1 MSWNGQPT
9 SWNWSFT
16 GGTPAT
22 STDSF
27 PVVTYTAAGVYPVS
41 FTVSNAQGSNT
52 VTKNNYITVFGSTAT
67 YQGPWQ
73 EGYETS
79 TIPNSDWMI
88 NNVSGGVTWTRTSN
102 AAASG
107 TYSMYLQNTTNTALS
122 TDEAIGPSINLSVIN
137 SPTFTFKLA
146 YAQKNSS
153 QNDYLKVFVSTNC
166 GVSWSQ
172 RYSKSGSQLQ
182 TLGTGVYQSA
192 AFTPNANQWRTETIN
207 VNNIA
212 SLNNV
217 RFKFVFMCDSAT
229 AGNNIYIDDINI
241 VSTSGVGIDDVLENT
256 LNYYLAPNPGQGNS
270 QVKFYLE
277 NPAPVKI
284 SVTDMT
290 GRNVEVVDVGNCSPG
305 DYNLRIGN
313 NLNYA
318 HGIYFVNLQVGEKT
332 FTRKLLID

>member
-1 MSWNGQPT
+1 MCS
-9 SWNWSFT
+9 
-16 GGTPAT
+16 
-22 STDSF
+22 
-27 PVVTYTAAGVYPVS
+27 
-41 FTVSNAQGSNT
+41 
-52 VTKNNYITVFGSTAT
+52 
-67 YQGPWQ
+67 
-73 EGYETS
+73 
-79 TIPNSDWMI
+79 SD
-88 NNVSGGVTWTRTSN
+88 
-102 AAASG
+102 
-107 TYSMYLQNTTNTALS
+107 L
-122 TDEAIGPSINLSVIN
+122 
-137 SPTFTFKLA
+137 PTFTFKLA